1 MISNEAPETYRV
13 TAHFPTAVVPI
24 KPWSLLPHRAI
35 RLLITEV
42 VTIAS
47 GGMWVSGRAVI
58 YRDRFAF
65 EPDWISL
72 RMLSGD
78 IALSV
83 PMQDIASVT
92 LRLGTLIDCVDV
104 KTSGGAIYKLRC
116 SKAKSLVDSLS
127 AHIRQ

>member
-1 MISNEAPETYRV
+1 MISNEALETYRV
-13 TAHFPTAVVPI
+13 TAHFPAAEIPI

-47 GGMWVSGRAVI
+47 GGTWVSGRAVI
-58 YRDRFAF
+58 YSDRFAF

-83 PMQDIASVT
+83 PITDIESVT
-92 LRLGTLIDCVDV
+92 LRLGTLTGGLDV
-104 KTSGGAIYKLRC
+104 KTRDGAIYKLRC
-116 SKAKSLVDSLS
+116 SEAKSLVDSLR
-127 AHIRQ
+127 ARIRQ